1 MNRKLIKNNAKEAFK
16 FNYWRCVLV
25 AFIVSALIGVS
36 CASVST
42 DASSQFQAL
51 TENEWIALAIAVLVT
66 LSLAFLIRLLVI
78 RPLYA
83 GCQNFF
89 LKNSD
94 EKAQLNE
101 MTSGFK
107 KQYKKTFITL
117 FLTDLFQAL
126 WTCLFIVPGIIK
138 AYSYRMVPYILAEN
152 PDCSALEVIKKSQAM
167 MKGHKWEAFKLDV
180 SFIGWTLLSI
190 LTFGIV
196 GIFWTEPYVLQ
207 TDAELYKYITQENY
221 A

>member
-1 MNRKLIKNNAKEAFK
+1 MNRKLLKNNAKEAFK

-25 AFIVSALIGVS
+25 AFVVSALIGIS
-36 CASVST
+36 CASVSSDSNT
-42 DASSQFQAL
+42 QLQAL
-51 TENEWIALAIAVLVT
+51 SEHEWLALLVGVLFA

-94 EKAQLNE
+94 QKAQLNE
-101 MTSGFK
+101 MASGFK
-107 KQYKKTFITL
+107 NQYKKTFITL
-117 FLTDLFQAL
+117 FLTDVFQAL

-152 PDCSALEVIKKSQAM
+152 PECSALEVIKKSEAM
-167 MKGHKWEAFKLDV
+167 MKGHKWEAFKLDL
-180 SFIGWTLLSI
+180 SFVGWTLLSI

-207 TDAELYKYITQENY
+207 TDAELYKYITQKHY

>member
-1 MNRKLIKNNAKEAFK
+1 MNRKLLKNNAKEAFK

-25 AFIVSALIGVS
+25 AFIVSALIGLS
-36 CASVST
+36 CASVSSDSSRHL
-42 DASSQFQAL
+42 DALEQHQWMAL
-51 TENEWIALAIAVLVT
+51 LIGVLFVLL
-66 LSLAFLIRLLVI
+66 LSFLIRLLVI

-89 LKNSD
+89 LKNAD

-107 KQYKKTFITL
+107 NQYKKTFITL
-117 FLTDLFQAL
+117 FLTDIFQAL

-138 AYSYRMVPYILAEN
+138 AYSYRMVPYILAEK
-152 PDCSALEVIKKSQAM
+152 PDSSALEIIKKSEIL
-167 MKGHKWEAFKLDV
+167 MKGHKWEAFKLDL